1 MSKVKVKAIRGKKPE
16 QIAEKY
22 GDQLKSVIFRAANLV
37 QNNAKLSI
45 QNGVKSGAIT
55 KKYNPTRIH
64 QASAAGEAPATDTGN
79 LVNNIAVTFDE
90 DGFGANVESNAE
102 YSAALEFGTTT
113 MAARP
118 FMHPAKEEARPAVQR
133 MLQDI
138 G

>member
-1 MSKVKVKAIRGKKPE
+1 MSKVRVKAIRGKKPE

-45 QNGVKSGAIT
+45 QAGGKTGAISIR
-55 KKYNPTRIH
+55 YNPRRVH
-64 QASAAGEAPATDTGN
+64 RASAAGEAPATDTGN
-79 LVNNIAVTFDE
+79 LVNNIAVVFDA
-90 DGFGANVESNAE
+90 DGFGAQVESNAE

-118 FMHPAKEEARPAVQR
+118 FMHPAKEEARPEIQR